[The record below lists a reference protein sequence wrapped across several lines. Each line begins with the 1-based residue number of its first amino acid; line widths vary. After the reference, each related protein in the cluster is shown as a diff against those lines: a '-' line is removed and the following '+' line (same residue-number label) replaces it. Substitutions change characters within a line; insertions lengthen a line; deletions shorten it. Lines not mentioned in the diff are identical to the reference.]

1 MCKTLKIILA
11 AFVSV
16 LPVLS
21 AKAQDNA
28 YNTFSPYSMFGIGDI
43 SKQGTVYNRSMGGIG
58 IATRDARALNIM
70 NPAAVTKRETKA
82 VMIDFGLFSENKY
95 YKQHGIKSSNNT
107 FNMYDVVISFPVYK
121 SFAMYAGFTPF
132 SNTGYDITSY
142 DSDPAIIAS
151 TGGTTYQ
158 AIGSGGLNNA
168 FIGGGI
174 DIFKGFSAGAE
185 IDYIFGKIN
194 KDNLVD
200 AQKTDI
206 RDVYS
211 GYEMKLHTF
220 TGKIG
225 AQYEMSLKNSM
236 TATFGATYRL
246 KTRMRGSV
254 NDVRY
259 ASIGSIVDTLASK
272 QNHLS
277 KDDGVKLA
285 GEIGVGFSLK
295 RGDKWTAEINYIRSD
310 WSNCGM
316 NVDGFANV
324 GDAKFSAAASQSIR
338 AGFSLVPNRNDI
350 RYYMKRVTYRAGTY
364 WDREYYKLDGNTI
377 DAFGLTFGAT
387 FPVFRWSNGLSVGMD
402 IGQRG
407 SLSGNKVR
415 ERYINFTVGLNIF
428 DIWFLKPQYE

>member
-16 LPVLS
+16 FPVLS

-28 YNTFSPYSMFGIGDI
+28 YSIFSPYSMFGIGDI

-58 IATRDARALNIM
+58 IAARDSRALNIM

-82 VMIDFGLFSENKY
+82 VMVDFGLFSENKY
-95 YKQHGIKSSNNT
+95 YKQHDIESSNNT
-107 FNMYDVVISFPVYK
+107 INMYNIIMSFPVYK

-132 SNTGYDITSY
+132 SNIGYDITSY
-142 DSDPAIIAS
+142 ASNPAIIAS
-151 TGGTTYQ
+151 TGGITYQ
-158 AIGSGGLNNA
+158 AIGSGGMNNA
-168 FIGGGI
+168 FIGGGV

-185 IDYIFGKIN
+185 IGYIFGKIN

-200 AQKTDI
+200 YRKTDI

-211 GYEMKLHTF
+211 GYEMRLHTF
-220 TGKIG
+220 TGKFG
-225 AQYEMSLKNSM
+225 AQYEMQLKNSM
-236 TATFGATYRL
+236 TATFGATYRF

-259 ASIGSIVDTLASK
+259 TSIASIVDTITSS

-285 GEIGVGFSLK
+285 GEIGIGFSLK
-295 RGDKWTAEINYIRSD
+295 QGDKWTAEINYIRSD

-316 NVDGFANV
+316 NVSGFANV

-428 DIWFLKPQYE
+428 DIWFLKPQYD

>member
-107 FNMYDVVISFPVYK
+107 FNMYDIIMSFPVYK
-121 SFAMYAGFTPF
+121 SFSMYAGFTPF
-132 SNTGYDITSY
+132 SNIGYDITSY

-185 IDYIFGKIN
+185 IDYVFGKIN

-211 GYEMKLHTF
+211 GYEMRLHSF

-225 AQYEMSLKNSM
+225 AQYEMQLKNSM

-246 KTRMRGSV
+246 KTRMRGSI

-259 ASIGSIVDTLASK
+259 ASIGSIVDTLASNY
-272 QNHLS
+272 NHLS

-310 WSNCGM
+310 WSHCGM
-316 NVDGFANV
+316 NVSGFANV
-324 GDAKFSAAASQSIR
+324 
-338 AGFSLVPNRNDI
+338 
-350 RYYMKRVTYRAGTY
+350 
-364 WDREYYKLDGNTI
+364 DRK
-377 DAFGLTFGAT
+377 
-387 FPVFRWSNGLSVGMD
+387 SV
-402 IGQRG
+402 
-407 SLSGNKVR
+407 V
-415 ERYINFTVGLNIF
+415 
-428 DIWFLKPQYE
+428 